1 VPRVYYWEVLVNR
14 EHTIAEAEAVLVRN
28 HRTGVSPWQ
37 QRAYDYTCPS
47 HLAYPFQW
55 GWDSAFHAIALL
67 HIDPVRAQ
75 RELLTLLAAVRPN
88 GFPPHVVVWRDE
100 DRQRAVDE
108 FGIVLAHPYFS
119 ATVQPPV
126 VAHAIERVYAATGD
140 DSWLGQVLPTAVR
153 WFDWL
158 AAHRDRDGDGLLVIC
173 QPDESGL
180 DHTPK
185 FDELLGV
192 SRDRPEDILPSWRAA
207 TAEIVA
213 AHGRPGEAGPVLEF
227 ERFVWKD
234 VLFNTVYGDGLRSLA
249 RLCRAHPVSGV
260 DPDAMDA
267 RAARV
272 TAALIEVCW
281 DADRGV
287 FWDMYGPAGHRAEL
301 LTVTSLFPLV
311 LADLPAEYA
320 HRLVTEHLLNEAEFW
335 LPYPVPSVAAT
346 EPSFEPDLAS
356 GAVFRGPS
364 WVNLNWYLCCGLR
377 RHGFTAEADDLA
389 RRTVEMVGR
398 GGGLRECYHPV
409 SAEGYAARDFAWS
422 SLVLDLIPR

>member
-1 VPRVYYWEVLVNR
+1 MEVPVTVEDTLAQAV
-14 EHTIAEAEAVLVRN
+14 AVLDRN

-67 HIDPVRAQ
+67 HHDPSRAQ
-75 RELLTLLAAVRPN
+75 RELASLVSPVGPT
-88 GFPPHVVVWRDE
+88 GFPPHVVVWRDA

-108 FGIVLAHPYFS
+108 FGIVLAHPYYS
-119 ATVQPPV
+119 ATIQPPV
-126 VAHAIERVYAATGD
+126 VAHAMERVYLATGD
-140 DSWLGQVLPTAVR
+140 DAWLGQVLPAAVR

-158 AAHRDRDGDGLLVIC
+158 ATHRDRDGDGLLVIC

-185 FDELLGV
+185 FDARLGV
-192 SRDRPEDILPSWRAA
+192 SRHRPEDVLPSWRTA

-213 AHGRPGEAGPVLEF
+213 AHGRTDGAGPVLSF

-249 RLCRAHPVSGV
+249 RLCRAHPGSGA
-260 DPDAMDA
+260 DPDALDA
-267 RAARV
+267 RADRV
-272 TAALIEVCW
+272 TAALVQACW
-281 DADRGV
+281 DAERGV
-287 FWDMYGPAGHRAEL
+287 FWDVDGTDGSRAEV

-311 LADLPAEYA
+311 LADLPAAYA
-320 HRLVTEHLLNEAEFW
+320 RRLVAGHLLNEAEFW

-364 WVNLNWYLCCGLR
+364 WVNLNWYLYWGLR
-377 RHGFTAEADDLA
+377 RHGFTAEADELA

-409 SAEGYAARDFAWS
+409 TAEGYAAQDFTWS
-422 SLVLDLIPR
+422 SLVLDLIGD